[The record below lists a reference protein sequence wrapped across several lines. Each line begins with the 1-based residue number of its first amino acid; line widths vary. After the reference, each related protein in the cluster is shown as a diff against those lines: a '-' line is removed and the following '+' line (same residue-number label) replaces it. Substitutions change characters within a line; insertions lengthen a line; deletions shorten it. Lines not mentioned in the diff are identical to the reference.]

1 MGTPTIKGGK
11 KKMNQASYLVKG
23 FRLFDKVKFV
33 GRRNNGKEVKIMEK
47 KWYLGEVSAEGDRVF
62 TFQATDEEYRAIQN
76 FVDAST
82 NNVFINERWSGVVYV
97 YKVSFDTKEEAEK
110 FFGGSWH

>member
-1 MGTPTIKGGK
+1 MK
-11 KKMNQASYLVKG
+11 
-23 FRLFDKVKFV
+23 
-33 GRRNNGKEVKIMEK
+33 K
-47 KWYLGEVSAEGDRVF
+47 KWYLGEVTAEGDRVF

-82 NNVFINERWSGVVYV
+82 NNAFINERWSGVVYV

-110 FFGGSWH
+110 FFGGNWH